1 MRKETE
7 YLKKGKHNTKLRRA
21 ELWIAPFLILV
32 PILVSIFLINNWF
45 FRGFSTGTSKYDGEL
60 LLAIIILAGNIL
72 FDIPF
77 IKSLK
82 TSGRK

>member
-7 YLKKGKHNTKLRRA
+7 YLEKESSNTKLLRA
-21 ELWIAPFLILV
+21 ELWFAPLLIVV
-32 PILVSIFLINNWF
+32 PVLVSLFLINDWF
-45 FRGFSTGTSKYDGEL
+45 YRGFSRGVSTYDGEL

-77 IKSLK
+77 IKSLL
-82 TSGRK
+82 TLSRK

>member
-7 YLKKGKHNTKLRRA
+7 YLKKESINIKLLRA
-21 ELWIAPFLILV
+21 ELWFAPLLIIV
-32 PILVSIFLINNWF
+32 PTLVSLFLINDWF
-45 FRGFSTGTSKYDGEL
+45 YRGFSRGVSTYDGEL

-72 FDIPF
+72 FDVPF

-82 TSGRK
+82 TLSKR

>member
-7 YLKKGKHNTKLRRA
+7 YLKKEKLNTKLRRA
-21 ELWIAPFLILV
+21 ELWLAPLLILI
-32 PILVSIFLINNWF
+32 PFLVSIFLINNWF
-45 FRGFSTGTSKYDGEL
+45 VRGFSTGTSKYDGEL
-60 LLAIIILAGNIL
+60 LLAVIILAGNIL

-82 TSGRK
+82 MSSRK

>member
-7 YLKKGKHNTKLRRA
+7 YLKKESINVKLLRA
-21 ELWIAPFLILV
+21 ELWFAPLLIIG
-32 PILVSIFLINNWF
+32 PILVSLFLINDWF
-45 FRGFSTGTSKYDGEL
+45 YRGFSRGVSTYDGEL

-77 IKSLK
+77 IKSLI
-82 TSGRK
+82 TLSRK

>member
-1 MRKETE
+1 MKKETE
-7 YLKKGKHNTKLRRA
+7 YQKKDANHAKLLRA
-21 ELWIAPFLILV
+21 ELLFAPFLIICPV
-32 PILVSIFLINNWF
+32 LVSVFLINDWF
-45 FRGFSTGTSKYDGEL
+45 IRGFSTGVSTYDGEL

-82 TSGRK
+82 THHIK

>member
-7 YLKKGKHNTKLRRA
+7 YLKKEKGNAKLRRA
-21 ELWIAPFLILV
+21 ELWLAPLLILV
-32 PILVSIFLINNWF
+32 PILVSVFLINDWF
-45 FRGFSTGTSKYDGEL
+45 VRGFSTGISDYNGEI
-60 LLAIIILAGNIL
+60 LLAIIILSGNIL

-82 TSGRK
+82 TLSRK